1 MSKQSHQKR
10 PTVRC
15 GVYTRK
21 STEEGLEKEFNTLDA
36 QREAGESYV
45 ASQKQQGWICLS
57 ERYDD
62 GGFTGGNMQR
72 PALKQLLKD
81 VQAGRIDC
89 IVVYKVDRLSRSLLD
104 FARIM
109 ELFERHRVSFVSV
122 TQQFNTATSIGRLML
137 NVLLSFAQ
145 FERELI
151 SERTRDK
158 MGAARRR
165 GKWLGGT
172 PVLGYDVHPQRR
184 RLLVH
189 PEEAER
195 VRAIFRIYLELRG
208 LVPTV
213 RELSRR
219 GWVTKRWTTRKGAVL
234 GGRPFNKASLHYLL
248 TNVTYLGR
256 VKFEGRIYQ
265 GDHQAIVSEDIFG
278 CVQELLSQNRRAG
291 HRAQSNGC
299 RGLLEGLL
307 YCAPCDARMIH
318 TYTAKGSRRYRYYVC
333 ASAQK
338 RGWDSCP
345 SKSVPAEEIERFIWR
360 EVAADPRSAA
370 RLEGCDGLSTS
381 QQAERLAGLLERV
394 EYDGREGDLCIRLNA
409 DSKETS

>member
-1 MSKQSHQKR
+1 MSKQSHQKQ

-122 TQQFNTATSIGRLML
+122 TQQFNTATSMGRLML

-145 FERELI
+145 FEREII

-195 VRAIFRIYLELRG
+195 VRAIFRLYLELRG

-213 RELSRR
+213 ML
-219 GWVTKRWTTRKGAVL
+219 
-234 GGRPFNKASLHYLL
+234 
-248 TNVTYLGR
+248 
-256 VKFEGRIYQ
+256 
-265 GDHQAIVSEDIFG
+265 
-278 CVQELLSQNRRAG
+278 
-291 HRAQSNGC
+291 
-299 RGLLEGLL
+299 
-307 YCAPCDARMIH
+307 
-318 TYTAKGSRRYRYYVC
+318 
-333 ASAQK
+333 
-338 RGWDSCP
+338 
-345 SKSVPAEEIERFIWR
+345 
-360 EVAADPRSAA
+360 
-370 RLEGCDGLSTS
+370 
-381 QQAERLAGLLERV
+381 
-394 EYDGREGDLCIRLNA
+394 
-409 DSKETS
+409 